1 MNQTGDS
8 RVALH
13 LLLPFRPKLYYLSPF
28 VVLYQSGRELVGI
41 LRGYDDLVNLVVDDC
56 DEFLR
61 DPSDLSRVT
70 NQKRKLGL
78 VVVRGTQ
85 VSLVSPDDGF
95 EEIDNPF
102 IAEGEDE

>member
-1 MNQTGDS
+1 V
-8 RVALH
+8 VALPFH
-13 LLLPFRPKLYYLSPF
+13 LHFVSLTDFFPFLDFITNR
-28 VVLYQSGRELVGI
+28 GRELVGT

-56 DEFLR
+56 EEFLR

-70 NQKRKLGL
+70 NQKRRLGL